1 MISKDDVTRGEPGS
15 AAAETRERALL
26 GALASALGSP
36 QTLDEALTSITRA
49 LLDAGICSEARIYLY
64 DSQESRLALRCVNDS
79 LLPEARRETVALGE
93 GPVGRVALSLQA
105 ALTEQQALESP
116 AERPFSSPAEKGSHA
131 LMMVPLLTRETSLVG
146 VAVLQSEQPGI
157 LAKREASLQQAMILA
172 AAVIERAASDETL
185 QRRGAALA
193 SLASARQ
200 ATGRGRSLDAVLE
213 RLVSFTR
220 QVMGAERCAVL
231 LFDRAR
237 GTLVLRAA
245 SPALSD
251 SLGPVPTLSLN
262 PQMLDWL
269 RELSVTG
276 QFSELSSYART
287 RANPLDHLG
296 YRGLLVL
303 PLLGEKGWRGLLY
316 CYYRQERPPRAEDLL
331 VLPLIAMQA
340 EAELGRY
347 DLLDLLNQKY
357 LLKCFFERLL
367 SQVDDSEETLHS
379 HAALLGMDLLHPFCL
394 VLVEVGVDLEDEEI
408 DLPTHPLVER
418 IAVRVSGFLQQG
430 YPGSLQ
436 FEQGAILT
444 CLVDVSAD
452 PSGQH
457 LKDWLIERHL
467 QLSAESG
474 VRLSIGLSTPCQSVG
489 DFRRGFTEAGQALQL
504 GPKISPDGGVVHW
517 SDIRI
522 FSYLTNFTT
531 PEGLRDRYQEMIEA
545 LARHDRTHLHRKDRL
560 VETLEAF
567 LEERGV
573 VARTAKRLSI
583 HRNTVELRLKRI
595 QEVTGV
601 DLESE
606 EMAGSLFDLQLA
618 LRVHKLSS
626 SRLD

>member
-1 MISKDDVTRGEPGS
+1 MISKDDVTRGGSGS
-15 AAAETRERALL
+15 ALERDLL
-26 GALASALGSP
+26 GALASGLGSP

-64 DSQESRLALRCVNDS
+64 DSKESQLALRCVNGS
-79 LLPEARRETVALGE
+79 LLLAGSRETVALGE
-93 GPVGRVALSLQA
+93 GPVGRVATSLQA
-105 ALTEQQALESP
+105 ELMEHQALESLE
-116 AERPFSSPAEKGSHA
+116 ERPHSSLAGKGAHA
-131 LMMVPLLTRETSLVG
+131 LMYVPLLTRDTSLVG
-146 VAVLQSEQPGI
+146 VVVLLSEQPAI
-157 LAKREASLQQAMILA
+157 LAKREASIGQAMILA
-172 AAVIERAASDETL
+172 AAAIERAASDETL

-193 SLASARQ
+193 TLASVRQ
-200 ATGRGRSLDAVLE
+200 ATGRSQSLDAVLE
-213 RLVSFTR
+213 RLVSITG
-220 QVMGAERCAVL
+220 QVMGAERCVLL
-231 LFDRAR
+231 LFDPAR

-262 PQMLDWL
+262 PQMLERL
-269 RELSVTG
+269 RELSSTG
-276 QFSELSSYART
+276 QFSELSAYART
-287 RANPLDHLG
+287 RVNPLDHLG

-316 CYYRQERPPRAEDLL
+316 CYYREERLPRAEDLL
-331 VLPLIAMQA
+331 VLPLVTMQA
-340 EAELGRY
+340 DAELGRF

-367 SQVDDSEETLHS
+367 QRVDESEETLHS

-394 VLVEVGVDLEDEEI
+394 VLVEVGVDLEEEI

-418 IAVRVSGFLQQG
+418 IAVRVSGLLQQG
-430 YPGSLQ
+430 FPGSLQ

-444 CLVDVSAD
+444 CLVDVSDD
-452 PSGQH
+452 PSGLH

-474 VRLSIGLSTPCQSVG
+474 GVRISIGLSTPCQSVG

-531 PEGLRDRYQEMIEA
+531 PEGLRDRYQVMIET
-545 LARHDRTHLHRKDRL
+545 LARHDHTHLNRKDRL

-567 LEERGV
+567 LEEHGV
-573 VARTAKRLSI
+573 VARTAKRLGI
-583 HRNTVELRLKRI
+583 HRNTVELRLDRI

-601 DLESE
+601 DLEGK

-618 LRVHKLSS
+618 LRVYKLGSA
-626 SRLD
+626 RID